1 MLFLLIRR
9 GLRQHAVSTAVAVL
23 LVALGLGL
31 VVSVWVVRA
40 QAEQSFTRSASGFDA
55 VLGARGSKLQLVLN
69 GLFHQE
75 ASPGNITAQ
84 DYRVIRDLPVV
95 ERALP
100 IVVGDNYRGVRL
112 VGTNLDLFRNL
123 EYAPGCAYHVEPGGR
138 PFQVGEKEAVV
149 GSLAMHQLGWSIGTT
164 FHPFH
169 GLDYDPNAQHEE
181 IFKVVGVL
189 APTNTPADRV
199 IWVPMEG
206 VQRLGGHDP
215 STFTE
220 MSAVLIKFKPGAQA
234 AGLMLDTRYNRQGR
248 RLTLAWPVASILAD
262 LFSKFDWFEQA
273 LRALAYLVALVAGAS
288 VFSSVYSSMTAR
300 KRDLAILRAL
310 GAHRRFLIAAVLG
323 ESACIGLLGSAL
335 GFGLYGLIA
344 STVQELLRT
353 RIGVLFDAWA
363 WNPVMFWGPVL
374 MVGLSL
380 VAGLLPAWRAYR
392 LSVAEGLS
400 PLS

>member
-9 GLRQHAVSTAVAVL
+9 GLRQHFVSTAVAVL

-75 ASPGNITAQ
+75 ASPGNITAD
-84 DYRVIRDLPVV
+84 DYKEIRDLPFVD
-95 ERALP
+95 RTLP

-112 VGTNLDLFRNL
+112 VGTNMDLFNDL
-123 EYAPGCAYHVEPGGR
+123 EYAPGHVYQVEPGGR
-138 PFQVGEKEAVV
+138 AFNPDQKEAVA

-169 GLDYDPNAQHEE
+169 GLDYNPNAQHEE

-199 IWVPMEG
+199 IWVPMDG
-206 VQRLGGHDP
+206 IRQLGGHDP
-215 STFTE
+215 ATFTE
-220 MSAVLIKFKPGAQA
+220 MSAVLVKFKPGAQA
-234 AGLMLDTRYNRQGR
+234 AGLMLDTRYNRQGK

-273 LRALAYLVALVAGAS
+273 LRALAYLVALVAGAA

-310 GAHRRFLIAAVLG
+310 GAHRGFLIAAVLG
-323 ESACIGLLGSAL
+323 ESACIGLMGCAL
-335 GFGLYGLIA
+335 GFGLYGMIA
-344 STVQELLRT
+344 SSVQEVLRT
-353 RIGVLFDAWA
+353 RIGVLFEAWA
-363 WNPVMFWGPVL
+363 WNPVLVWGPVL

>member
-9 GLRQHAVSTAVAVL
+9 GLRQHLVSTAVAVL
-23 LVALGLGL
+23 LVALGMGL

-40 QAEQSFTRSASGFDA
+40 EAEQSFTRSASGFDA

-75 ASPGNITAQ
+75 VSPGNVTAEDFKQ
-84 DYRVIRDLPVV
+84 VKALPFVD
-95 ERALP
+95 RAIP
-100 IVVGDNYRGVRL
+100 IVVGDNFRGVRL
-112 VGTNLDLFRNL
+112 VGTNADFFQNL
-123 EYAPGCAYHVEPGGR
+123 EYAPGHVYAVEPGGR
-138 PFQVGEKEAVV
+138 PFAIGQKEAVV
-149 GSLAMHQLGWSIGTT
+149 GSLAYHQLGWSIGTT

-169 GLDYDPNAQHEE
+169 GLDYNPDAQHSE

-206 VQRLGGHDP
+206 VQTLGGHDP

-220 MSAVLIKFKPGAQA
+220 MSAVLIRFRPHAQA
-234 AGLMLDTRYNRQGR
+234 AGFMLDQRYNRQGK

-262 LFSKFDWFEQA
+262 LFSKFAWFEQA
-273 LRALAYLVALVAGAS
+273 LQALAYMVAVVAGAS
-288 VFSSVYSSMTAR
+288 VFSSVYSSMSAR

-310 GAHRRFLIAAVLG
+310 GAHRGFLIAAVLG
-323 ESACIGLLGSAL
+323 ESASIGILGCAL
-335 GFGLYGLIA
+335 GFGLYGLIG
-344 STVQELLRT
+344 SLVQEILRT
-353 RIGVLFDAWA
+353 RIGVLFDPWA
-363 WNPVMFWGPVL
+363 WNPIMLWGPVL
-374 MVGLSL
+374 MLGLS
-380 VAGLLPAWRAYR
+380 VAAGAIPAWRAYR
-392 LSVAEGLS
+392 LSVADGLS

>member
-9 GLRQHAVSTAVAVL
+9 GLRQHLVSTAVAVL

-31 VVSVWVVRA
+31 VISVWVVRA
-40 QAEQSFTRSASGFDA
+40 EAEQSFTRSASGFDA

-75 ASPGNITAQ
+75 VSPGNLTAEDFKEVQ
-84 DYRVIRDLPVV
+84 SLPFVD
-95 ERALP
+95 RALP
-100 IVVGDNYRGVRL
+100 IVVGDNFRGVRL
-112 VGTNLDLFRNL
+112 IGTNADFFRNL
-123 EYAPGCAYHVEPGGR
+123 EYAPGLAYQVEPGGR
-138 PFQVGEKEAVV
+138 PFQLDQKEAVV
-149 GSLAMHQLGWSIGTT
+149 GSLAFHQLGWSIGTT

-169 GLDYDPNAQHEE
+169 GLDYNPNAQHSE

-206 VQRLGGHDP
+206 VQTLGGHDP

-234 AGLMLDTRYNRQGR
+234 AGFMLDQRYNRQGK
-248 RLTLAWPVASILAD
+248 RLTLAWPVAAILAD
-262 LFSKFDWFEQA
+262 LFSKFDWFQQA
-273 LRALAYLVALVAGAS
+273 LQALAYMVAVVAGAS
-288 VFSSVYSSMTAR
+288 VFSSVYSSMSAR

-310 GAHRRFLIAAVLG
+310 GAHRGFLITAVLG
-323 ESACIGLLGSAL
+323 ESLSIGVLGCAL
-335 GFGLYGLIA
+335 GFGLYAGIA
-344 STVQELLRT
+344 SLVQEILRT
-353 RIGVLFDAWA
+353 RIGVLFDPWA
-363 WNPVMFWGPVL
+363 WNPILVWGPVL
-374 MVGLSL
+374 MLALSL
-380 VAGLLPAWRAYR
+380 AAGAIPAWRAYR
-392 LSVAEGLS
+392 LSVADGLA

>member
-9 GLRQHAVSTAVAVL
+9 GLRQHIVSTAVAVL

-75 ASPGNITAQ
+75 ASPGNITAD
-84 DYRVIRDLPVV
+84 DYKQIRDLPFVD
-95 ERALP
+95 RALP

-112 VGTNLDLFRNL
+112 VGTNLDLFQDL
-123 EYAPGCAYHVEPGGR
+123 EYAPGHAYQVEPGGR
-138 PFQVGEKEAVV
+138 AFQIGEKEAVV
-149 GSLAMHQLGWSIGTT
+149 GSLAQHQLGWSIGTT

-169 GLDYDPNAQHEE
+169 GLDYNPNAQHEE

-215 STFTE
+215 ATFTE
-220 MSAVLIKFKPGAQA
+220 ISAVLVKFKPGAQA
-234 AGLMLDTRYNRQGR
+234 AGLMLDTRYNRQGK

-262 LFSKFDWFEQA
+262 LFAKFDWFEMA
-273 LRALAYLVALVAGAS
+273 LRALAYLVALVAGAA

-310 GAHRRFLIAAVLG
+310 GAHRGFLIAAVLG
-323 ESACIGLLGSAL
+323 ESACIGLMGCAL
-335 GFGLYGLIA
+335 GFGLYGMIA
-344 STVQELLRT
+344 SSVQEVLRT
-353 RIGVLFDAWA
+353 RIGVLFEAWA
-363 WNPVMFWGPVL
+363 WNPVLVWGPVL

>member
-9 GLRQHAVSTAVAVL
+9 GLRQHLVSTAVAVL

-31 VVSVWVVRA
+31 VVSVFVVRA
-40 QAEQSFTRSASGFDA
+40 EAEHAFTRSASGFDA

-75 ASPGNITAQ
+75 VSPGNVMA
-84 DYRVIRDLPVV
+84 DDFKEVKALPFV

-100 IVVGDNYRGVRL
+100 IVVGDNFRGIRL
-112 VGTNLDLFRNL
+112 VGTSDDFFNHL
-123 EYAPGCAYHVEPGGR
+123 EYAPGHVYTVEPGGR

-149 GSLAMHQLGWSIGTT
+149 GSLAFHQLGWSLGTT

-169 GLDYDPNAQHEE
+169 GLDYNPNAQHSEL
-181 IFKVVGVL
+181 FKVVGVL

-206 VQRLGGHDP
+206 VQQLGGHDP
-215 STFTE
+215 ATFTE
-220 MSAVLIKFKPGAQA
+220 LSAVLIKFKPDTQA
-234 AGLMLDTRYNRQGR
+234 AGFMLDQRYNRQGK
-248 RLTLAWPVASILAD
+248 RLTLAWPVASILAAF
-262 LFSKFDWFEQA
+262 FSKFTWFERA
-273 LRALAYLVALVAGAS
+273 LQVLAYLVAVVAGAS
-288 VFSSVYSSMTAR
+288 VFSSVYSSMSAR

-310 GAHRRFLIAAVLG
+310 GAHRGFLIAAVLG
-323 ESACIGLLGSAL
+323 ESASIGLLGSTL
-335 GFGLYGLIA
+335 GFGLYALIA
-344 STVQELLRT
+344 STVQEILRT
-353 RIGVLFDAWA
+353 RIGVLFEPWA
-363 WNPVMFWGPVL
+363 WNPVLVWGPVL

-380 VAGLLPAWRAYR
+380 AAGALPAWRAYR
-392 LSVAEGLS
+392 LSVADGLS

>member
-9 GLRQHAVSTAVAVL
+9 GLRQHLVSTAVAVL

-31 VVSVWVVRA
+31 VMSVWVVRA

-75 ASPGNITAQ
+75 ASPGNLTAEDFKQ
-84 DYRVIRDLPVV
+84 VRDLPFVD
-95 ERALP
+95 RALP
-100 IVVGDNYRGVRL
+100 IVVGDNVRGVRL
-112 VGTNLDLFRNL
+112 VGTSPDLFQDL
-123 EYAPGCAYHVEPGGR
+123 EYAPGHAYQVESGGR
-138 PFQVGEKEAVV
+138 PFRIGEKEAVV
-149 GSLAMHQLGWSIGTT
+149 GSLALHQLGWSVGTR

-181 IFKVVGVL
+181 VFTVVGVL

-206 VQRLGGHDP
+206 VQKLGGHDP
-215 STFTE
+215 AAFTDI
-220 MSAVLIKFKPGAQA
+220 SAVLVKFKPGAQT
-234 AGLMLDTRYNRQGR
+234 AGLLLDLRYNRQGK
-248 RLTLAWPVASILAD
+248 RLTLAWPVAAILSD

-273 LRALAYLVALVAGAS
+273 LRVLAYLVALVAGAA

-300 KRDLAILRAL
+300 TRDLAILRAL

-323 ESACIGLLGSAL
+323 ESACIGILGSAL
-335 GFGLYGLIA
+335 GFGLYALAA

-353 RIGVLFDAWA
+353 RIGVLFEAWA
-363 WNPVMFWGPVL
+363 WNPVMAWGPAL
-374 MVGLSL
+374 MLGLSL